1 MKFNMINKNKLQII
15 ISEED
20 LKDRK
25 IEKMD
30 FTPYHPNAQQML
42 HDILEEAR
50 EACGFDVGNNAQ
62 LMIEAFPMT
71 GKSMLITVTKLG
83 EGAPFPSPGMEHI
96 QEMGQALMQ
105 ELMQEEEELPELDAA
120 EGIFCFE
127 TLEDVIQAA
136 HLLFDVHY
144 DGDSQL
150 LRYKN
155 KYYLA
160 IMEYEWLTDYGAGL
174 LEEYSTPVVTSIAF
188 FREHGEMVMEHNAL
202 EILSRL

>member
-1 MKFNMINKNKLQII
+1 MKFNLINKDKLQII

-25 IEKMD
+25 LERMD
-30 FTPYHPNAQQML
+30 FMPHQPEAQQLL

-71 GKSMLITVTKLG
+71 SKGILITVTKLG
-83 EGAPFPSPGMEHI
+83 EGSPFHIPGME
-96 QEMGQALMQ
+96 QML
-105 ELMQEEEELPELDAA
+105 ELVQEEEELPELDAT
-120 EGIFCFE
+120 EGVFCFE
-127 TLEDVIQAA
+127 SLEDAIQVS

-150 LRYKN
+150 LRYKD

-160 IMEYEWLTDYGAGL
+160 IMEYEWLTEYGLGL
-174 LEEYSTPVVTSIAF
+174 LGEYGTPVTTSIAF
-188 FREHGEMVMEHNAL
+188 FREHGELVMEHKAL
-202 EILSRL
+202 DILSKL

>member
-1 MKFNMINKNKLQII
+1 MKFNLINKDKLQII

-20 LKDRK
+20 LKDRQLGR
-25 IEKMD
+25 MD
-30 FTPYHPNAQQML
+30 FLPHQPEAQQLL

-71 GKSMLITVTKLG
+71 GKSILITVTKLG
-83 EGAPFPSPGMEHI
+83 EGAPFPIPGMEHI

-105 ELMQEEEELPELDAA
+105 ELMQEEELPTLDQA
-120 EGIFCFE
+120 EAVYCFE
-127 TLEDVIQAA
+127 TLEDVIQLA
-136 HLLFDVHY
+136 HLMFDIHY

-150 LRYKN
+150 LRYKD

-160 IMEYEWLTDYGAGL
+160 IMEFEWLTEYGAGL
-174 LEEYSTPVVTSIAF
+174 LGEYSTPVTTSIAF
-188 FREHGEMVMEHNAL
+188 FQEHGQMVMEHKAL
-202 EILSRL
+202 EILSKL

>member
-1 MKFNMINKNKLQII
+1 MKFNLVNKDKLQII

-20 LKDRK
+20 FIERK
-25 IEKMD
+25 LEKMD
-30 FTPYHPNAQQML
+30 FVPYHPDAQQML

-83 EGAPFPSPGMEHI
+83 EGSPLFGLPNMEQI

-105 ELMQEEEELPELDAA
+105 ELMQEEELPELNAV

-127 TLEDVIQAA
+127 TLEDIIQVAK
-136 HLLFDVHY
+136 LLLDVHY

-150 LRYKN
+150 LRYKD

-160 IMEYEWLTDYGAGL
+160 IMEYEWLTEYGLGL
-174 LEEYSTPVVTSIAF
+174 LGEYSTPVTTSIAF
-188 FREHGEMVMEHNAL
+188 FREHGTVIMEQRAL
-202 EILSRL
+202 EILSKL

>member
-1 MKFNMINKNKLQII
+1 MKFNMVNKNKLQII
-15 ISEED
+15 ISEDD

-25 IEKMD
+25 IERMD
-30 FTPYHPNAQQML
+30 FMPHHPDAQQML
-42 HDILEEAR
+42 HEILEEAR

-71 GKSMLITVTKLG
+71 GKSLLITVTKLG
-83 EGAPFPSPGMEHI
+83 EGAPFPIPGMEHM

-105 ELMQEEEELPELDAA
+105 ELMQEEILPELNAA
-120 EGIFCFE
+120 EAVFCFE
-127 TLEDVIQAA
+127 TLEDAIQAA
-136 HLLFDVHY
+136 KLLFDVHY

-150 LRYKN
+150 MRYKD

-174 LEEYSTPVVTSIAF
+174 LGEYGTPVTTSIVF
-188 FREHGEMVMEHNAL
+188 FQEHGEMVMEHRAL

>member
-1 MKFNMINKNKLQII
+1 MEFFIINSNKLKIKMTSDDMKKYG
-15 ISEED
+15 ISPTD
-20 LKDRK
+20 SGRDSPRIRRAFWSVLD
-25 IEKMD
+25 
-30 FTPYHPNAQQML
+30 
-42 HDILEEAR
+42 EAR

-83 EGAPFPSPGMEHI
+83 EGAPFPIPGMEHI

-105 ELMQEEEELPELDAA
+105 ELMQEEELPELDAA
-120 EGIFCFE
+120 EAVFCFE

-136 HLLFDVHY
+136 HLMFDVHY

-150 LRYKN
+150 LRYKG

>member
-1 MKFNMINKNKLQII
+1 MKFNLINKDKLQII

-25 IEKMD
+25 LERMD
-30 FTPYHPNAQQML
+30 FMPHQPEAQQLL

-71 GKSMLITVTKLG
+71 SKGILITVTKLG
-83 EGAPFPSPGMEHI
+83 EGSPFHIPGMEQI
-96 QEMGQALMQ
+96 QQFGQALMQ
-105 ELMQEEEELPELDAA
+105 DMMQEEEELPELDAT
-120 EGIFCFE
+120 EGVFCFE
-127 TLEDVIQAA
+127 SLEDVIQVS

-150 LRYKN
+150 LRYKD

-160 IMEYEWLTDYGAGL
+160 IMEYEWLTEYGLGL
-174 LEEYSTPVVTSIAF
+174 LGEYGTPVTTSIAF
-188 FREHGEMVMEHNAL
+188 FREHGELVMEHKAL
-202 EILSRL
+202 DILSKL

>member
-1 MKFNMINKNKLQII
+1 MKFNMVNKNKLQII

-25 IEKMD
+25 MEKWDMM
-30 FTPYHPNAQQML
+30 PYHPEAQQML
-42 HDILEEAR
+42 HEILEEAR

-83 EGAPFPSPGMEHI
+83 EGAPFPIPGMEQIH
-96 QEMGQALMQ
+96 EMGQAILQEIMQ
-105 ELMQEEEELPELDAA
+105 DEDLPELDAA
-120 EGIFCFE
+120 EGVFCFE
-127 TLEDVIQAA
+127 TLEDAIQAA
-136 HLLFDVHY
+136 HLMFDVHY

-174 LEEYSTPVVTSIAF
+174 LSEYSTPVTTSIAF
-188 FREHGEMVMEHNAL
+188 FQEHGEMIMEHKAL
-202 EILSRL
+202 EILSKL

>member
-1 MKFNMINKNKLQII
+1 MKFNRVNDNKLQII

-25 IEKMD
+25 LGRMD
-30 FTPYHPNAQQML
+30 FMPHHPEAQQLL

-71 GKSMLITVTKLG
+71 GKSILITVTKLG
-83 EGAPFPSPGMEHI
+83 EGAPFPIPGMEHI
-96 QEMGQALMQ
+96 QEMGQAIMQ
-105 ELMQEEEELPELDAA
+105 ELMQEEELPELDAA
-120 EGIFCFE
+120 EAVFCFE

-136 HLLFDVHY
+136 HLMFDVHY

-150 LRYKN
+150 LRYKG

-174 LEEYSTPVVTSIAF
+174 LGEYSTPVTTSIAF
-188 FREHGEMVMEHNAL
+188 FQEHGEMVMEHKAL

>member
-1 MKFNMINKNKLQII
+1 MKFNMINKDKLQII

-25 IEKMD
+25 LGRMD
-30 FTPYHPNAQQML
+30 FMPHHPEAQQLL

-71 GKSMLITVTKLG
+71 GKSILITVTKLG
-83 EGAPFPSPGMEHI
+83 EGAPFPISGMEHI
-96 QEMGQALMQ
+96 QEMGQAIMQ
-105 ELMQEEEELPELDAA
+105 ELMQEEELPELDAA
-120 EGIFCFE
+120 EAVFCFE

-136 HLLFDVHY
+136 HLMFDVHY

-150 LRYKN
+150 LRYKG

-174 LEEYSTPVVTSIAF
+174 LGEYSTPVTTSIAF
-188 FREHGEMVMEHNAL
+188 FQEHGEMVMENKAL

>member
-1 MKFNMINKNKLQII
+1 MKFNMINKDKLQII

-25 IEKMD
+25 LGRMD
-30 FTPYHPNAQQML
+30 FMPHHPEAQQLL

-71 GKSMLITVTKLG
+71 GKSILITVTKLG
-83 EGAPFPSPGMEHI
+83 EGAPFPISGMEHI
-96 QEMGQALMQ
+96 QEMGQAIMQ
-105 ELMQEEEELPELDAA
+105 ELMQEEELPELDAA
-120 EGIFCFE
+120 EAVFCFE

-136 HLLFDVHY
+136 HLMFDVHY

-150 LRYKN
+150 LRYKG

-174 LEEYSTPVVTSIAF
+174 LGEYSTPVTTSIAF
-188 FREHGEMVMEHNAL
+188 FQEHGEMVMEHKAL

>member
-20 LKDRK
+20 LKDRQ
-25 IEKMD
+25 IDRMD
-30 FTPYHPNAQQML
+30 FTPYHPDAQQML

-71 GKSMLITVTKLG
+71 GKSVLITVTKLG
-83 EGAPFPSPGMEHI
+83 EGAPFPIPGMEQIH
-96 QEMGQALMQ
+96 EMGQALMQ
-105 ELMQEEEELPELDAA
+105 EMMQEDELPVLDTA
-120 EGIFCFE
+120 EGVFCFE

-136 HLLFDVHY
+136 QLLFDVHY

-174 LEEYSTPVVTSIAF
+174 LEEYSTPVTTSIAF
-188 FREHGEMVMEHNAL
+188 FQEHGEIVMEHKAL
-202 EILSRL
+202 EILSKL

>member
-1 MKFNMINKNKLQII
+1 MKFNMVNKNKLQII

-25 IEKMD
+25 IDKMD
-30 FTPYHPNAQQML
+30 FTPYHPDAQQML

-83 EGAPFPSPGMEHI
+83 EGAPFPIPGMEQIH
-96 QEMGQALMQ
+96 EMGQALMQ
-105 ELMQEEEELPELDAA
+105 EMMQEEELPALDTA
-120 EGIFCFE
+120 EGVFCFE
-127 TLEDVIQAA
+127 TLEDAIQASQ
-136 HLLFDVHY
+136 LLFDVHY
-144 DGDSQL
+144 DGESQL

-174 LEEYSTPVVTSIAF
+174 LEEYSTSVTTSIAF
-188 FREHGEMVMEHNAL
+188 FQEHGEMIMEHKAL
-202 EILSRL
+202 EILSKL

>member
-20 LKDRK
+20 LKDRQ
-25 IEKMD
+25 IDRMD
-30 FTPYHPNAQQML
+30 FTPYHPDAQQML

-71 GKSMLITVTKLG
+71 GKSVLITVTKLG
-83 EGAPFPSPGMEHI
+83 EGAPFPIPGMEHI
-96 QEMGQALMQ
+96 HEMGQALMQ
-105 ELMQEEEELPELDAA
+105 EMMQEDALPVLDSA

-136 HLLFDVHY
+136 QLLFDVHY

-174 LEEYSTPVVTSIAF
+174 LEEYGTPVTTSIAF
-188 FREHGEMVMEHNAL
+188 FQEHGEVVMAQKAL
-202 EILSRL
+202 EILSKL